1 MSFLG
6 VLSFIRPKMSG
17 KADVNFTTMANKVSK
32 SFKAVKGS
40 TLGEDQFIELL
51 QKFQI
56 KTGCVEEIN
65 GSGKFKVLQSFKIIV
80 EVDVKEIRGQIPQQL
95 EYYLGFKD
103 NHGLRTMNTP
113 VEPEAEAIPIPEED
127 DDEPYYIGQL
137 LIDPKKEKEEESQEV
152 VLVTKKKTSRKK
164 K

>member
-1 MSFLG
+1 
-6 VLSFIRPKMSG
+6 MSG
-17 KADVNFTTMANKVSK
+17 KADVKQTTTMANKVSK

-40 TLGEDQFIELL
+40 ILGEDQFIELL

-56 KTGCVEEIN
+56 KTGCAQEIN
-65 GSGKFKVLQSFKIIV
+65 NTGKFKVLQSFKIIV
-80 EVDVKEIRGQIPQQL
+80 EVDVKEIRGQVPQQL

-103 NHGLRTMNTP
+103 NHAVRTMNSP
-113 VEPEAEAIPIPEED
+113 IEPESESIPIPED

-137 LIDPKKEKEEESQEV
+137 LIDPKKQDDSESEV
-152 VLVTKKKTSRKK
+152 VVITKKKVSKK